1 VHAAVGPWG
10 WPADER
16 SQPNKFEKARNA
28 DNNVLVIGAG
38 PGGMECARVLGER
51 GFRNVHLVDAGAA
64 IGGSMTWVP
73 KLPGLSEWGR
83 LVDYF
88 NIQLDKLSNVI
99 TILNEEMT
107 PQKVLEYGASIVI
120 VATGSRWAHDGMNGF
135 AQAPVAGAGENLQHV
150 RTPEDV
156 MAGASIGQKVLV
168 YEAEGY
174 IVGIGMMEKLLR
186 EGHDVTCVTPF
197 AKVAPFYAK
206 TLQTTGVIRTLRKL
220 GLKIVTEHLVTAVE
234 PGRAHIA
241 GNWGGE
247 STIEVDT
254 TVMVT
259 QRNPAEGLYSA
270 LKADPAG
277 LEAAGITALYRVGD
291 CEAPGTVAEA
301 MVAGRRLARQVGES
315 ALLA

>member
-1 VHAAVGPWG
+1 VHGAVGPWSC
-10 WPADER
+10 PADER
-16 SQPNKFEKARNA
+16 SHPDKFKKARNA
-28 DNNVLVIGAG
+28 DHNVLVIGAG

-51 GFRNVHLVDAGAA
+51 GFRNVHLVDAGDA
-64 IGGSMTWVP
+64 IGGSMTWIP

-88 NIQLDKLSNVI
+88 DIQLEKLSNVT

-168 YEAEGY
+168 YEADGY

-186 EGHDVTCVTPF
+186 EGHEVTCVTPF
-197 AKVAPFYAK
+197 AKVAPFYKK
-206 TLQTTGVIRTLRKL
+206 TLQAPGVIRALQEL
-220 GLKIVTEHLVTAVE
+220 GLEIVTEHRVTAVE

-241 GNWGGE
+241 GNSGGE

-259 QRNPAEGLYSA
+259 QRNPAGGLYSA
-270 LKADPAG
+270 LKADAAG
-277 LEAAGITALYRVGD
+277 LEAAGITALHRVGD

-301 MVAGRRLARQVGES
+301 MAAGRRLAREVGES
-315 ALLA
+315 DLVA